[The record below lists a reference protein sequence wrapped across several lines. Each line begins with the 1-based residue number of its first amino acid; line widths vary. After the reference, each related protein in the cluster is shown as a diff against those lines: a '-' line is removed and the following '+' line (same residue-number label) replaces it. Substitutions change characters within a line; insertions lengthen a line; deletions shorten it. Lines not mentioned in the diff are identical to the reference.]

1 MKSDAIAPE
10 RRDSRA
16 REEQRT
22 RMVRNEATLERA
34 IYYVEPVS
42 DKAERSRHLVRFWLY
57 SIAFLV
63 FLMVVVGG
71 ITRLTDSGLSI
82 TEWKPIHGAIPPLSL
97 SEWQEEFQKYQQI
110 PEYERVNKG
119 MSLEEFKAIFWWE
132 WGHRQLGRFI
142 GIAFF
147 LPMLYFWLSKRIG
160 DQMKP
165 QLILLLGLGA
175 LQGAVGWWMVASGLV
190 DRVDVSQYRLATHLV
205 LASVIFVAL
214 LWVARGYRRADHMPE
229 CISADRHVWLMGAL
243 AVAILFQI
251 FLGALVAGT
260 HSGLIYNSWPL
271 MEGSF
276 IPDQIYDTSPMWLSP
291 FEDHTTIQFNHRMM
305 AYLVAFLCLLVWYRM
320 LRDPY
325 AGAGKRGASI
335 LGALVLLQIV
345 VGIATL
351 LWSVPI
357 VLASIH
363 QAGAMLVLGAATILL
378 RDLIDNA
385 RRY

>member
-1 MKSDAIAPE
+1 
-10 RRDSRA
+10 
-16 REEQRT
+16 
-22 RMVRNEATLERA
+22 MVRNEAALERA

-42 DKAERSRHLVRFWLY
+42 DKAERSRYLVRFWLY
-57 SIAFLV
+57 SVAFLV

-82 TEWKPIHGAIPPLSL
+82 TEWKPIHGAIPPLTL

-142 GIAFF
+142 GVAFF

-165 QLILLLGLGA
+165 RLILLLGLGA

-190 DRVDVSQYRLATHLV
+190 DRVDVSQYRLATHLI

-214 LWVARGYRRADHMPE
+214 LWVARGYRRADRMPE
-229 CISADRHVWLMGAL
+229 CISADRHVWLMAVL
-243 AVAILFQI
+243 AFAILFQI

-276 IPDQIYDTSPMWLSP
+276 IPDQIYDTSPIWLSP

-305 AYLVAFLCLLVWYRM
+305 AYLVAFLCLLFWYRM

-325 AGAGKRGASI
+325 AGAGKRGANI

-351 LWSVPI
+351 MSSVPI

-363 QAGAMLVLGAATILL
+363 QAGAMLVVGIATILL
-378 RDLIDNA
+378 RDLMDNA